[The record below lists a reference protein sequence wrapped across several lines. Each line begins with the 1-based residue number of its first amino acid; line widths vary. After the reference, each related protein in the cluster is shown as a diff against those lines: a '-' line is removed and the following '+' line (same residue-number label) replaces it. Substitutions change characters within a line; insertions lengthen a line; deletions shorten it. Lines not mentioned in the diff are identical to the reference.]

1 MLFAIL
7 PSSEHAD
14 HKAWRGASGQ
24 GLPTPPSGLRPRQ
37 LPFLPPPHRVR
48 AGHPPALLALPPLL
62 WLPLRLLCPLLK
74 LPYPQDS
81 SYAALGICPGRPG
94 SLYRAP
100 RLGEVASCASK
111 CASSPRFPPRC
122 DFPFTRRPPP
132 LPVLW
137 AMIFWHRG
145 FVIFIPA
152 SQAYL
157 ALQSM
162 FLIYIGPTHARSR
175 RLYEGKSK

>member
-81 SYAALGICPGRPG
+81 SYAALGSVQDDQEAFTEPPGWGKSPPVLPSVPPALAFLLAVTFRLPG
-94 SLYRAP
+94 GP
-100 RLGEVASCASK
+100 RLSPSC
-111 CASSPRFPPRC
+111 
-122 DFPFTRRPPP
+122 
-132 LPVLW
+132 
-137 AMIFWHRG
+137 G
-145 FVIFIPA
+145 
-152 SQAYL
+152 Q
-157 ALQSM
+157 
-162 FLIYIGPTHARSR
+162 
-175 RLYEGKSK
+175 